1 MNYPLLSEY
10 ITSLKDAED
19 NLDKYNNLR
28 LIIGSDGYP
37 MMSSGNFAAVFK
49 MQDENG
55 NFFALKCFLKDQ
67 PNRNESYKKIAE
79 ELEFASS
86 NFLIKFK
93 YLEKELFVYSKNCKE
108 NEFPVLIMD
117 WVEGTTLDNYIR
129 ENISDTYK
137 LDTLSYQFSRLSIW
151 LASQPFAHGDLK
163 PDNIMVRE
171 DGSLVLIDYDG
182 MFVPSMQGEKSRE
195 LGTPD
200 FRHPL
205 RTEDMFD
212 EHIDDF
218 ALASILLSLK
228 AIALQP
234 DLLDKYGAKDRLL
247 LSTADY
253 RNISECKIL
262 KEIYPSSNQDL
273 NKLIALFTLALTQT
287 NLANVSYQL
296 FNIPKPKEQKKKI
309 IKNISTKVTEEE
321 LKEAWK
327 DEFGAKYSKNKK
339 KLLDVP
345 WDIEE
350 YNIRPGTLVIG
361 DKAFHGCESLKS
373 VAIPR
378 YSDWKL
384 VFRSS
389 SFSEI
394 GCYP

>member
-296 FNIPKPKEQKKKI
+296 FNIPKPKEQKRR
-309 IKNISTKVTEEE
+309 
-321 LKEAWK
+321 L
-327 DEFGAKYSKNKK
+327 
-339 KLLDVP
+339 
-345 WDIEE
+345 
-350 YNIRPGTLVIG
+350 
-361 DKAFHGCESLKS
+361 
-373 VAIPR
+373 
-378 YSDWKL
+378 
-384 VFRSS
+384 
-389 SFSEI
+389 
-394 GCYP
+394 